1 MLLLMKHK
9 LYYLLFLVLVS
20 LDQITKQIFMS
31 SYDLG
36 QSVAVNSYLSWTYLQ
51 NTGAAFSIMADGGFI
66 EKTFLLSVSVLVSIW
81 LVFWNSKNLISSS
94 SKIIRSVFI
103 AFWRCWK
110 PNRQSSVRL
119 CC

>member
-1 MLLLMKHK
+1 MSIQMKHK

-20 LDQITKQIFMS
+20 LDQFTKQIFMS

-66 EKTFLLSVSVLVSIW
+66 QKTFLLSVSVLVSIW
-81 LVFWNSKNLISSS
+81 VIFWIQEPRLYIFKNC
-94 SKIIRSVFI
+94 SVSFFCFL
-103 AFWRCWK
+103 A
-110 PNRQSSVRL
+110 L
-119 CC
+119 LET

>member
-51 NTGAAFSIMADGGFI
+51 NTGAAFSIMADGGNYP
-66 EKTFLLSVSVLVSIW
+66 KNLSVVGICFSFYLGHF
-81 LVFWNSKNLISSS
+81 LDSKN
-94 SKIIRSVFI
+94 F
-103 AFWRCWK
+103 
-110 PNRQSSVRL
+110 
-119 CC
+119 